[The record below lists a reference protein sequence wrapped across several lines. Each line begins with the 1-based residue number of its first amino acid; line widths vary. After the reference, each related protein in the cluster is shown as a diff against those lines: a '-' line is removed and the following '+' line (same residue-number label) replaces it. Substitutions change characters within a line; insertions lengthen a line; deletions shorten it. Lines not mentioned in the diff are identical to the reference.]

1 MEESIE
7 KIWKEGFVNK
17 KVSTVLKIEDIKS
30 LQSLYLVD
38 QFKKSYQTNIIV
50 LTATAILI
58 LLAAVV
64 GGVPFVGLFLFM
76 LFVSLAILGKKEL
89 DKLAL
94 INMGADCYEFLRT
107 FDNWLKKLL
116 SRFQLIY
123 RFWIPLFFLG
133 GSWGIL
139 NTNFFI
145 PFLGE
150 TIMDKILNHPNTY
163 QLVGLPIIWMIG
175 IGLAAI
181 GLSFFSDHFFRR
193 EIRSIYGD
201 TILRLDQLLAEMEEL
216 R

>member
-1 MEESIE
+1 MEKSIE
-7 KIWKEGFVNK
+7 RIWKEGFVNK
-17 KVSTVLKIEDIKS
+17 EVSAVLKIEDIKS

-50 LTATAILI
+50 LTATAVLI

-76 LFVSLAILGKKEL
+76 LFASLAILGKKEL
-89 DKLAL
+89 NQVDKF
-94 INMGADCYEFLRT
+94 NMGADCYEFLRT

-123 RFWIPLFFLG
+123 RFWIPLFFLA

-163 QLVGLPIIWMIG
+163 QLAGLPIIWMVG
-175 IGLAAI
+175 IGLIAF
-181 GLSFFSDHFFRR
+181 GLSFFSDQFFKR

-201 TILRLDQLLAEMEEL
+201 IILRLDQLLAEMEEL